1 MTLTQTPVH
10 NDELMALIDGV
21 LDPDRARQIEQLAQH
36 DHELAATIATLRAQ
50 HRALHAS
57 LDPVLDESIPARVLT
72 QAPSRF
78 SLQRVAA
85 AMVWVAVG
93 VTIGSLSSWQYLAR
107 HDSATTLSQRGT
119 SPDLPRFAHQAA
131 LAHAVFAPEVKH
143 PVEVGSIDEQG
154 LNTWL
159 SKRLQRTLQAPDLS
173 RLGFLLMGGRL
184 LPAETNRPAAQFMYE
199 DRQGQ
204 RITVY
209 LRSLAEA
216 TPETAFRFAEQGAV
230 STFYWVEGNWGYA
243 LTGELSR
250 AQLLQIAHAIH
261 DRLSER
267 TPYKVSITDRSSDSV
282 KNQAAEFQAT
292 IFSAPVKRI

>member
-1 MTLTQTPVH
+1 MTLTQTPIH

-21 LDPDRARQIEQLAQH
+21 LHPDRAWQIEQLAQH
-36 DHELAATIATLRAQ
+36 DHELAATIATFRTQ
-50 HRALHAS
+50 RRELHAS
-57 LDPVLDESIPARVLT
+57 LAPVLDESIPANLLP

-78 SLQRVAA
+78 SMQRVAA
-85 AMVWVAVG
+85 AMVWLAIG
-93 VTIGSLSSWQYLAR
+93 VTVGSLSSWQYLAHR
-107 HDSATTLSQRGT
+107 DGAPALAQR
-119 SPDLPRFAHQAA
+119 SIPPDLPRFAHQAA
-131 LAHAVFAPEVKH
+131 LAHVVFAPEVKH
-143 PVEVGSIDEQG
+143 PVEVGSMDEKG

-159 SKRLQRTLQAPDLS
+159 SKRLQRTLQAPDLT
-173 RLGFLLMGGRL
+173 RLGFSLMGGRL
-184 LPAETNRPAAQFMYE
+184 LPAEINRPAAQFMYE

-216 TPETAFRFAEQGAV
+216 TPETAFRFAEQGVV

-250 AQLLQIAHAIH
+250 TQLLQIAHAIH

-267 TPYKVSITDRSSDSV
+267 ELLKVSANTPFI
-282 KNQAAEFQAT
+282 Q
-292 IFSAPVKRI
+292 